1 MKSERISVKSSTTVK
16 TNLNFIENFLFK
28 TSSVQFHCYSA
39 ALTREREREREI
51 LLKIIKNP
59 HVSVCFVQTGARRRY
74 CLVTGLSKKF
84 CSGVKCKL

>member
-39 ALTREREREREI
+39 ALTRERERERERERDFI
-51 LLKIIKNP
+51 EDN
-59 HVSVCFVQTGARRRY
+59 
-74 CLVTGLSKKF
+74 
-84 CSGVKCKL
+84 